1 MRSNTQLLVI
11 ILTSLLLTACGGD
24 KTTKEVAT
32 APDQSGL
39 IISVENGLSAEF
51 AQGDVTLNAISN
63 TVATDTTFTYTE
75 TAASST
81 DMEQGIVSS
90 IHTFRP
96 NNLIFAEPLSLA
108 IKLPDEQTNLA
119 FSIVQLVDEQ
129 WQTLSTEQSDD
140 GFAVSAI
147 TEFGSF
153 ALMSRTIPA
162 ASKTIGEQCNDTA
175 SNQTV
180 RFIHVADLHARF
192 GFKEQLFSRIRS
204 YYDNAKLEN
213 PNTLFTNGGDDYEK
227 GTVAEQTSQGLAT
240 VEAIKAMAFDVRVI
254 GNHDYAWGPEQLL
267 DFADDDNAIVLSSNT
282 DYDGNSETPFAGV
295 DFSVVQVGCLRIGFF
310 GMTSV
315 PWNELDEP
323 VEDEPI
329 PDFIANFKMNWQW
342 QEVAEQIVNQYRQD
356 VDYMV
361 MVSHLGEGTDTRIAQ
376 NVAGIDLVLGGHTH
390 GGESYQTL
398 DNGSIVIQPNFFA
411 QGLTDLTLTFNLE
424 DKTLADVGYNT
435 VPTTSITTRD
445 ESTKTAIDEIMGRYA
460 PDANTEIAVSEN
472 YPTAEELATITAKAT
487 MQQFPAIDAA
497 LLDASQVQDRWLPG
511 TLTQEDFH
519 AAFKVERQPSNTP
532 GFNSIYQVSVTGSQL
547 KRMLESQP
555 EWVSLVPDNIDDAS
569 TYLVALFK
577 GPALNSKLFF
587 PALPN
592 LEAQLVA
599 ESWWLLDNYAR
610 ARTSQCLYIDTDNIL
625 NACKADDAVTVWN
638 FNNPEQGFSS
648 DFGPATLSFYDPEY
662 KNWGPEDS
670 QFATTSELEI
680 ADFTNGA
687 SGVLAFARH
696 SPTQGLT
703 LTANSAANGDYQT
716 KGLIAD
722 YTLVM
727 DIMWPEQSTN
737 EWRSLLQTD
746 LTNNNDAD
754 LYVSRNNAI
763 GIATSDSGYFG
774 ELLANSWHRIAFVFY
789 AAPNNGALK
798 IYLDGELIGIKDEGE
813 INERWAI
820 NDAALLLTDNDYET
834 KPGYLNAL
842 LFAGRAMTDAEIA
855 NMGAAQQQL
864 NFTQSTRTLNQ
875 VVERHYQAAPQIMN
889 NPWLQQR
896 SKFFNKERQ
905 FLH

>member
-1 MRSNTQLLVI
+1 MRFFNQLLI
-11 ILTSLLLTACGGD
+11 IFFTTLLLVGCGGD

-32 APDQSGL
+32 TPSQSGL
-39 IISVENGLSAEF
+39 IISVSSGFSEQFANGT
-51 AQGDVTLNAISN
+51 VRLNADSN
-63 TVATDTTFTYTE
+63 TVSTDTTFTYTE
-75 TAASST
+75 TTATTA
-81 DMEQGIVSS
+81 DAEQNIVSAR
-90 IHTFRP
+90 HTFRP
-96 NNLIFAEPLSLA
+96 NNLVFSKSLTLS
-108 IKLPDEQTNLA
+108 IKLPQQQTNLA
-119 FSIVQLVDEQ
+119 FSIVMLQNER
-129 WQTLSTEQSDD
+129 WQPLITNFNEE
-140 GFAVSAI
+140 GFAVSEI
-147 TEFGSF
+147 TTFGTY
-153 ALMSRTIPA
+153 ALMSRSIPTV
-162 ASKTIGEQCNDTA
+162 SKTIGEQCVDTA
-175 SNQTV
+175 SSQTV

-267 DFADDDNAIVLSSNT
+267 DFAEDDNAIVLSSNT
-282 DYDGNSETPFAGV
+282 DYDGNSDTPFAGV
-295 DFSVVQVGCLRIGFF
+295 DFSVIQVGCLRIGFF

-323 VEDEPI
+323 IEDEPI

-424 DKTLADVGYNT
+424 DKTLADVDYNT
-435 VPTTSITTRD
+435 VATTSITTRD
-445 ESTKTAIDEIMGRYA
+445 ESMKTAIDEIMGRYA

-472 YPTAEELATITAKAT
+472 YPTAEELTTITAKAT

-532 GFNSIYQVSVTGSQL
+532 GFNSVYQVAVTGSQL
-547 KRMLESQP
+547 QSMLESQP
-555 EWVSLVPDNIDDAS
+555 KWVSLVPDNIDDAT
-569 TYLVALFK
+569 TYQVALFK
-577 GPALNSKLFF
+577 GPALNSELFF

-610 ARTSQCLYIDTDNIL
+610 ARTSQCLYLDTDNTL
-625 NACKADDAVTVWN
+625 NACKTDDAVTVWN

-648 DFGPATLSFYDPEY
+648 DFGPATLNFYDPEDS
-662 KNWGPEDS
+662 NWGPEDS
-670 QFATTSELEI
+670 QFAATTELEI
-680 ADFTNGA
+680 ADLPNGA
-687 SGVLAFARH
+687 SGVLAFPRH
-696 SPTQGLT
+696 SPNQGLT
-703 LTANSAANGDYQT
+703 LTANSPANGDYQT

-746 LTNNNDAD
+746 ITNSNDAD
-754 LYVSRNNAI
+754 LYVSRDNAI
-763 GIATSDSGYFG
+763 GIATRDSGYFG

-820 NDAALLLTDNDYET
+820 NSAALLLTDNDYET
-834 KPGYLNAL
+834 KPGYLNSL

-855 NMGAAQQQL
+855 NMGSAQQQL

-875 VVERHYQAAPQIMN
+875 LIERHYQTAPQIMN

-896 SKFFNKERQ
+896 SKFFNKAHQ
-905 FLH
+905 TVN